1 MSLLF
6 ISDLHLAPERP
17 QVTEAFYQF
26 IDSHALGA
34 RALYIL
40 GDLFEV
46 WIGDDD
52 PSDMADEVQRRLAEL
67 SASGT
72 QLFIQHGNRDFLL
85 NRHFM
90 RRTGATLLPDRHV
103 VEDHGRRLL
112 LMHGDQLCT
121 DDRDYQRFRR
131 KARNPIYRWVLAQ
144 LPLARRQKI
153 ATEWRRQSHQENRN
167 KPSAIMDV
175 NQAAV
180 RRVMQDE
187 QAAILIHGHTHRPAR
202 HTLDDGQ
209 KERIVLGDWERLG
222 WCLRSEQQGLELLS
236 FAITTPAARV

>member
-1 MSLLF
+1 M
-6 ISDLHLAPERP
+6 
-17 QVTEAFYQF
+17 TEAFYQF
-26 IDSHALGA
+26 IDRHARDA

-67 SASGT
+67 SAGGT
-72 QLFIQHGNRDFLL
+72 HLFIQHGNRDFLL

-90 RRTGATLLPDRHV
+90 RRTGAILLPDRHV
-103 VEDHGRRLL
+103 VKDHGRRLL

-121 DDRDYQRFRR
+121 DDLDYQRFRR
-131 KARNPIYRWVLAQ
+131 KARNPIYRWLLAH

-175 NQAAV
+175 NQATV
-180 RRVMQDE
+180 RRVMDDE
-187 QAAILIHGHTHRPAR
+187 QVSILIPGHTHRPAR
-202 HTLDDGQ
+202 HPLDDGQ
-209 KERIVLGDWERLG
+209 KERIVLGDWERSG
-222 WCLRSEQQGLELLS
+222 WYLRSEQQGLELLS
-236 FAITTPAARV
+236 FTIAMPAAGV

>member
-26 IDSHALGA
+26 IDSHARDA

-52 PSDMADEVQRRLAEL
+52 PSDMAGEVQRRLAEL

-85 NRHFM
+85 NRQFM
-90 RRTGATLLPDRHV
+90 RRTGATLLPDKHIV
-103 VEDHGRRLL
+103 KDHGRRLL

-121 DDRDYQRFRR
+121 DDLDYQRFRR
-131 KARNPIYRWVLAQ
+131 KARNPVYRWVLAH

-153 ATEWRRQSHQENRN
+153 ATEWRLQSSQENRN

-175 NQAAV
+175 NQTTV
-180 RRVMQDE
+180 QRVMHEE
-187 QAAILIHGHTHRPAR
+187 QVDILIHGHTHRPAR
-202 HTLDDGQ
+202 HALDDGQ
-209 KERIVLGDWERLG
+209 KERIVLGDWGRLG
-222 WCLRSEQQGLELLS
+222 WCLRSEEQGLELS
-236 FAITTPAARV
+236 NFSIVTTAVGV